1 MGDYAYEVQEAT
13 AFLDMDQFILCN
25 GIKQVQDV
33 VRTEKWCGYGWRD
46 ELLEAKNAYD
56 VAKVFGIQLIDEG
69 VGFYRPV
76 INDVYVSSF
85 FKELINIVA
94 PYMTDGIIKVDDE
107 YNIVTIQFE
116 DGKATV
122 WRE

>member
-1 MGDYAYEVQEAT
+1 MSNYSYEVQEAT
-13 AFLDMDQFILCN
+13 SFLDMDKFILC
-25 GIKQVQDV
+25 GGVKQIQDAA
-33 VRTEKWCGYGWRD
+33 RTEKWCGYGWRND
-46 ELLEAKNAYD
+46 LFEAKNAYD
-56 VAKVFGIQLIDEG
+56 VAKIFGIELCDEG

-76 INDVYVSSF
+76 IENTYVSNF
-85 FKELINIVA
+85 FETMIEVVA

-107 YNIVTIQFE
+107 YNIVTIKFE